1 MAYLIFKTIIEKT
14 LKMKVSEEF
23 RFHPV
28 RRWRFDFAIPELKLA
43 IEIEG
48 GSWTQGRHTRGKGY
62 QGDIEKY
69 NTAQLMGWKILRYT
83 PQQDGEC
90 MRDLEIVKR
99 GNK

>member
-1 MAYLIFKTIIEKT
+1 MAYLIFKTVIEKT

-28 RRWRFDFAIPELKLA
+28 RRWRFDFAIPDLKLA

-62 QGDIEKY
+62 QGDMGKY

-83 PQQDGEC
+83 PQQTGEC
-90 MRDLEIVKR
+90 MRDLEIIKR
-99 GNK
+99 GIK